1 VAFGVRSNDP
11 DQARIGERHGSHYS
25 VDEDS
30 AFMSGDRPL
39 VPVAAAELDRL
50 FGTLKVE
57 FVRLSECIVGK
68 GYRLELGGVGEPGL
82 HYNISGTGRMIVG
95 SRESIPLAPHTLV
108 ILPAKT
114 LFRIEV
120 PSPNDQRGTWRTVDG
135 RSQVFA
141 QGALRRYVATDAE
154 PELVLICGYFH
165 ASYGASTDLF
175 ATLKAPIVEQ
185 FEEGDQVDESLRT
198 ALMELVAQEV
208 GFGAMSAAL
217 LKQVI
222 VALLRR
228 SLRSMDLW
236 VKRFSLLSDPQIA
249 RAFADMVA
257 HPGARHSLRSLAR
270 TAFLSR
276 SAFVAR
282 FSRVVGRSPMMILRD
297 LRMRQ
302 AADQLRA
309 TTMTVDEIAH
319 HAGYASRSSFV
330 RAFRKALGDDPTS
343 YRSRAHAPCE

>member
-1 VAFGVRSNDP
+1 
-11 DQARIGERHGSHYS
+11 
-25 VDEDS
+25 
-30 AFMSGDRPL
+30 MSDNRPV
-39 VPVAAAELDRL
+39 VPIAAAELDRL
-50 FGTLKVE
+50 LGTLMVE
-57 FVRLSECIVGK
+57 FVRLSECLVGE
-68 GYRLELGGVGEPGL
+68 GYRLELGGVDAPGL
-82 HYNISGTGRMIVG
+82 HYNLSGTGRLIVG
-95 SRESIPLAPHTLV
+95 NCAPIPLQPHTLIV
-108 ILPAKT
+108 LPANT

-120 PSPNDQRGTWRTVDG
+120 PSRRDPRATWRTVNG
-135 RSQVFA
+135 RSMPSA
-141 QGALRRYVATDAE
+141 PGAVRRYVANDGE
-154 PELVLICGYFH
+154 PVLVLICGYFH
-165 ASYGASTDLF
+165 ASYGALTDLF
-175 ATLKAPIVEQ
+175 GTLKGPIIEQ
-185 FEEGDQVDESLRT
+185 FDEGDQVDGTLKT

-236 VKRFSLLSDPQIA
+236 VQRFSLLSDPQIA

-257 HPGARHSLRSLAR
+257 HPGARHSVNSLAR

-302 AADQLRA
+302 AAAHLRS
-309 TTMTVDEIAH
+309 TSMTVDEIAH

-330 RAFRKALGDDPTS
+330 RAFRKAHGCDPTS
-343 YRSRAHAPCE
+343 YRRSHAEKL

>member
-1 VAFGVRSNDP
+1 
-11 DQARIGERHGSHYS
+11 
-25 VDEDS
+25 
-30 AFMSGDRPL
+30 MSDNPPL
-39 VPVAAAELDRL
+39 VPVDPAELDRL
-50 FGTLKVE
+50 LDTLMVG
-57 FVRLSECIVGK
+57 FVRLSECLVGD
-68 GYRLELGGVGEPGL
+68 GYRLELGGIDAPGL
-82 HYNISGTGRMIVG
+82 HYNISGSGRLVVG
-95 SRESIPLAPHTLV
+95 NEEPIELQPHRLI
-108 ILPAKT
+108 ILPANT

-120 PSPNDQRGTWRTVDG
+120 PSRRGSRATWKTVHG

-141 QGALRRYVATDAE
+141 DGAIRRYVATDAE
-154 PELVLICGYFH
+154 PVILLICGYFR
-165 ASYGASTDLF
+165 ASYGSSTDLF
-175 ATLKAPIVEQ
+175 GALKAPIIEQ
-185 FEEGDQVDESLRT
+185 FDEGDQVDESLKA

-208 GFGAMSAAL
+208 GSGAMSAAL

-236 VKRFSLLSDPQIA
+236 LQRFSLLSDPQVA

-257 HPGARHSLRSLAR
+257 HPGAPHSVQSLAR
-270 TAFLSR
+270 AAFLSR

-282 FSRVVGRSPMMILRD
+282 FTKVVGRSPMSILRD

-309 TTMTVDEIAH
+309 TTMTVDEVAH

-330 RAFRKALGDDPTS
+330 RAFREAHGCDPKS
-343 YRSRAHAPCE
+343 FRRSHGEKL

>member
-1 VAFGVRSNDP
+1 
-11 DQARIGERHGSHYS
+11 
-25 VDEDS
+25 
-30 AFMSGDRPL
+30 MSENRPL

-50 FGTLKVE
+50 LDTLMVE
-57 FVRLSECIVGK
+57 FVRLSECLVGE
-68 GYRLELGGVGEPGL
+68 GYRLELGGVDAPGL
-82 HYNISGTGRMIVG
+82 HYNLSGTGRLVVG
-95 SRESIPLAPHTLV
+95 NREPIELHPHTLV
-108 ILPAKT
+108 VLPANS

-120 PSPNDQRGTWRTVDG
+120 PSRLGPRAMWKTVNG
-135 RSQVFA
+135 RSMPSA
-141 QGALRRYVATDAE
+141 PGAVRRYVANDGQ
-154 PELVLICGYFH
+154 PLIVLICGYFH

-175 ATLKAPIVEQ
+175 GGLKAPIIEQ
-185 FEEGDQVDESLRT
+185 FEDGDQVDETLKA

-236 VKRFSLLSDPQIA
+236 IERFSLLSDPQVA
-249 RAFADMVA
+249 RVFAEMVA
-257 HPGARHSLRSLAR
+257 HPGAPHSVHSLAR

-282 FSRVVGRSPMMILRD
+282 FTRVVGRSPMRILRD

-302 AADQLRA
+302 AADELR
-309 TTMTVDEIAH
+309 TTTITVDTIAQ

-330 RAFRKALGDDPTS
+330 RAFRKAHGSDPTS
-343 YRSRAHAPCE
+343 FRRSHGEKP